1 MVGPWAE
8 QAPPTNAMSD
18 GHDMKAVYFKT
29 AAEFRRWL
37 AAHHASERELLVG
50 FYRKASG
57 KPSISYKEAVDEA
70 LCFGWID
77 GIKKRVDEERYTHRF
92 TPRKQDSIWSLV
104 NATRVKELI
113 ALKRMAKPGLEA
125 WERRDPKKTG
135 IYSFENRPKTFDVA
149 LEREFRK
156 QPAAWTF
163 FRAQPPGYQ
172 RLMTFFVMSAKQ
184 QETRLRRLD
193 RLITASAAGKRV
205 Q

>member
-1 MVGPWAE
+1 
-8 QAPPTNAMSD
+8 
-18 GHDMKAVYFKT
+18 MKAVYFKT

-37 AAHHASERELLVG
+37 AAHHATERELLVG

-57 KPSISYKEAVDEA
+57 TPSISYKEAVDEA

-92 TPRKQDSIWSLV
+92 TPRKRDSMWSSV
-104 NATRVKELI
+104 NAARVKELI

-125 WERRDPKKTG
+125 WARRDPEKTG
-135 IYSFENRPKTFDVA
+135 IYSFENRPKTFDTA

-156 QPAAWTF
+156 RLAAWAF

-184 QETRLRRLD
+184 QETRLRRLE
-193 RLITASAAGKRV
+193 RLMTASAAGKRI

>member
-1 MVGPWAE
+1 MTPR
-8 QAPPTNAMSD
+8 
-18 GHDMKAVYFKT
+18 YFKT
-29 AAEFRRWL
+29 PAELRRWL
-37 AAHHASERELLVG
+37 AAHHATERELLVG

-57 KPSISYKEAVDEA
+57 KPGISYKDAVDEA

-77 GIKKRVDEERYTHRF
+77 GIKRKVDEARYTHRF
-92 TPRKQDSIWSLV
+92 TPRTAGSTWSLI
-104 NATRVKELI
+104 NANRVKELI
-113 ALKRMAKPGLEA
+113 AAKRMAKPGLEA

-135 IYSFENRPKTFDVA
+135 IYSFENRPKAFDAA

-172 RLMTFFVMSAKQ
+172 RLMTFVVMSAKQ
-184 QETRLRRLD
+184 QETRLRRLAV
-193 RLITASAAGKRV
+193 LISKSAEGKRW